1 MSVTLH
7 RIRSRFCSVLALLA
21 VFLAPTIVAAQGG
34 GIAGTVT
41 DEASGAALS
50 AVQVEVVNTSGAV
63 VAQGITGPS
72 GSFRINDVP
81 SGNYTVRF
89 NSAGWGTVT
98 LTNQQVSSGQV
109 TTVSV
114 SMGAESFSLN
124 PLTVTVS
131 KTEDKVLDAPA
142 AISVVQTR
150 EIAERPATTI
160 AEYVEAEPGVDVIQ
174 TGVQGNYVT
183 VRGFNNL
190 FSGATLTMT
199 DNRIARVP
207 SLRANIAHLNPVTSL
222 DLDRVEVV
230 LGPASALFGPN
241 ASNGVIHSITKSP
254 IDHPGTTFA
263 VGAGSREQGNT
274 WSHTD
279 RDTKGLFHV
288 EGRVAMAPSEKFGF
302 KVSGQYF
309 GGTEFTYRD
318 PLELGA
324 QTAAQGCIASSYNP
338 LAAPCA
344 ILANG
349 LNPANP
355 ADQGILRTA
364 VDNVAAGRNNDLE
377 RMSFD
382 ARMDFRPNPET
393 AIVIN
398 GGRNNSMNSVDLTGL
413 GSAQVVDWGYNY
425 VQGRVTHK
433 DLFAQVF
440 FNKSDNEDSYLL
452 GTGRPVIDK
461 SSLMVAQIQHQSS
474 LGDRHHLV
482 YGTDLLL
489 TRPDT
494 RGQIN
499 GQFEDIDNLNEF
511 GGYAQ
516 WEWNLNQKW
525 DVVGAVRADK
535 SSGLD
540 DVVISPRAAFV
551 YKPDVGSSA
560 RLTFNRSFSTPTTL
574 NMFLDISGGTL
585 PVGGPFTF
593 DVRATGSR
601 DVGHMYQRGANGL
614 PMHMSPFNVLLGGSP
629 RTFLPTTAAQLWSEA
644 VAVIGAS
651 SPALAGLLALVPT
664 PTDAQVGINAL
675 ELDLGVAAG
684 LPAPAGCVAAPFCK
698 GVNLAALQD
707 IPALKPTITN
717 TLEMGYK
724 NLLTNG
730 VLFGIN
736 AWWSHISDY
745 TSSLRMASP
754 NLFLNGQ
761 DVGAHLAQAFMPLVG
776 VAFPNAATA
785 QATAAQLAQQFAMI
799 PLGTVTPT
807 SVGGSTSAM
816 ALVYENLGSIDV
828 YGAEAGATFSV
839 NDQMS
844 VVTNVSVIDKN
855 QFEATRAGQDPEMIP
870 LNAPT
875 LKMNAA
881 MTYRNDD
888 DGYHGGLRFRVQNGF
903 KAESGVYVGKVDG
916 FGVLDLSGGFR
927 IPGFDDLWFQADVQN
942 VFNNSYQTFVG
953 APELGRMILA
963 RMRWDVN

>member
-1 MSVTLH
+1 MSAPLH
-7 RIRSRFCSVLALLA
+7 SIRSRFCSVLAFLA
-21 VFLAPTIVAAQGG
+21 VFLAPTVVAAQEGG
-34 GIAGTVT
+34 VAGTVT
-41 DEASGAALS
+41 DETSGAALS
-50 AVQVEVVNTSGAV
+50 AVRIEVVNASGAV
-63 VAQGITGPS
+63 IAEGITGPS

-81 SGNYTVRF
+81 AGNYTVRF
-89 NSAGWGTVT
+89 SSAGWGTVT
-98 LTNQQVSSGQV
+98 ETNQQVSSGQV
-109 TTVSV
+109 TMVSV
-114 SMGAESFSLN
+114 SMAAESFSLN

-131 KTEDKVLDAPA
+131 KTQEKVLDAPA
-142 AISVVQTR
+142 AISVVQAR

-160 AEYVEAEPGVDVIQ
+160 ADYVEAEPGVDVIQ
-174 TGVQGNYVT
+174 TGVQSNYVT

-230 LGPASALFGPN
+230 LGPGSALYGPN

-254 IDHPGTTFA
+254 IDYPGTTFA

-274 WSHTD
+274 WSHTSQ
-279 RDTKGLFHV
+279 DTKGLFHV

-318 PLELGA
+318 PAEINA
-324 QTAAQGCIASSYNP
+324 QAFAQGCIASSYNP

-344 ILANG
+344 GLANG

-355 ADQGILRTA
+355 ADQAILRTA

-398 GGRNNSMNSVDLTGL
+398 GGRNNSMSSVDLTGL

-461 SSLMVAQIQHQSS
+461 SSLMVAQLQHQSS
-474 LGDRHHLV
+474 FGDRHHLI
-482 YGTDLLL
+482 YGTDLLM

-499 GQFEDIDNLNEF
+499 GQNEDIDNLTEF

-525 DVVGAVRADK
+525 DIVGAVRADK

-540 DVVISPRAAFV
+540 NVVVSPRAAFV

-574 NMFLDISGGTL
+574 NMFLDISGGTVPL
-585 PVGGPFTF
+585 GGPFTY
-593 DVRATGSR
+593 DIRATGSR
-601 DVGHMYQRGANGL
+601 DVGHMYQRSGGI
-614 PMHMSPFNVLLGGSP
+614 PMHMSPFNVLLGGSA

-644 VAVIGAS
+644 VAVVGAS

-664 PTDAQVGINAL
+664 LPESPTAIIPLMMDP
-675 ELDLGVAAG
+675 GVANGTKAV
-684 LPAPAGCVAAPFCK
+684 PAGCVAAPFCDI
-698 GVNLAALQD
+698 VNIAMLQD

-724 NLLTNG
+724 NLLTDG
-730 VLFGIN
+730 VLFGVN

-745 TSSLRMASP
+745 TSALRMASP

-761 DVGAHLAQAFMPLVG
+761 EVGAHLAQAFMPLVG
-776 VAFPNAATA
+776 IAFPNAATA
-785 QATAAQLAQQFAMI
+785 QATAAQLAQSIAVI
-799 PLGTVTPT
+799 PLGAVTPT
-807 SVGGSTSAM
+807 SVGGSASGM
-816 ALVYENLGSIDV
+816 ALVYENLGSVDV
-828 YGAEAGATFSV
+828 YGAEVGATFSV
-839 NDQMS
+839 SDRMS
-844 VVTNVSVIDKN
+844 VVTNASIVDKN
-855 QFEATRAGQDPEMIP
+855 EFEASRPGQPNEIIP

-881 MTYRNDD
+881 MTYRDD
-888 DGYHGGLRFRVQNGF
+888 DAGYHGGLRFRVQNGF
-903 KAESGVYVGKVDG
+903 KANSGVYQGNVDG

-927 IPGFDDLWFQADVQN
+927 IPGFDDLWFQADLQN